1 MCLHHQGSWITGGHV
16 TTVLGWQLLLAGVAA
31 ALIAYYGFLSYKSFK
46 GALLWEDSIESL
58 RVHGKNERWIL
69 A

>member
-1 MCLHHQGSWITGGHV
+1 M
-16 TTVLGWQLLLAGVAA
+16 LGWQLLLAGVAA

-58 RVHGKNERWIL
+58 RGHGKNTALDFGLIL
-69 A
+69 